1 MGSGCRGEG
10 FVRSVLLLLLLL
22 LAGGVGAG
30 LRGERLA
37 DAADAAGAGVALS
50 SRILK
55 PNACDS
61 GQMCC
66 MQKVRT

>member
-22 LAGGVGAG
+22 LLLAGGVGAG
-30 LRGERLA
+30 LRGERL
-37 DAADAAGAGVALS
+37 ADAAGAGVALS

>member
-1 MGSGCRGEG
+1 
-10 FVRSVLLLLLLL
+10 VLLLLL

-37 DAADAAGAGVALS
+37 DAAGAGVAFS

-66 MQKVRT
+66 MRKVRT